1 MSSQRVAL
9 EFTPR
14 RLRDSRSGAI
24 ARYNLA
30 YSLLVFSAIAWAFKA
45 PFAPFA
51 DLSGAAAVVIL
62 LIAALHKSWVEP
74 CS

>member
-1 MSSQRVAL
+1 V
-9 EFTPR
+9 
-14 RLRDSRSGAI
+14 
-24 ARYNLA
+24 A
-30 YSLLVFSAIAWAFKA
+30 YSLLVFSAVAGAFKKR
-45 PFAPFA
+45 FA